1 MNQKK
6 ILEVNV
12 DDKGLGGVYALVKNV
27 IMNTP
32 GNITIDIA
40 AWEMFENPDN
50 IEILKQYGCT
60 TYYIGYHG
68 NKFLKQLYCLNNI
81 IKLIKKEKYEY
92 VHIHS
97 DVANKMLIAAI
108 AAKAAGVPHIILHSH
123 ASDVDGTHRKM
134 KRIIHKMCRRFLKY
148 VGTDLIS
155 CSDLA
160 SSWMFPNVP
169 IDAVKQ
175 IRNGVNL
182 NKFRFDPVIRKKQ
195 RQILRVENKLVIG
208 HVGRFAYQKN
218 HEYLINI
225 FEDVQKKIPDAILLL
240 IGEGPL
246 LKNIKSLCEKKNIL
260 ASVIFYGTSDT
271 VNDLMQAMD
280 VFLLPSHFEG
290 LPIVGVEAQAS
301 GLPVIFSDK
310 ITKEAA
316 LTKDA
321 AYLPVGEKDL
331 SLWSEKIAEF
341 AKNKRKD
348 TFCELEKSGFT
359 LENTITDFLNLY
371 DQVTNDIYSN
381 T

>member
-331 SLWSEKIAEF
+331 SLWSAKIAEF

-359 LENTITDFLNLY
+359 LENTIMDFLNLY